1 MVRHRFL
8 VPCIAGSN
16 PAIPAIPAIEGGER
30 LLAAFFVAPRSGVPE
45 YGTLL
50 GIKTIIYKEK
60 GYAN

>member
-16 PAIPAIPAIEGGER
+16 PAIPANEGGER
-30 LLAAFFVAPRSGVPE
+30 LLIVFFVALRSGKPE

-50 GIKTIIYKEK
+50 IVKNDYI
-60 GYAN
+60 

>member
-1 MVRHRFL
+1 
-8 VPCIAGSN
+8 
-16 PAIPAIPAIEGGER
+16 